1 MFFLFLIC
9 CIMCNII
16 CFGVYKYQKTIAPVN
31 QNIIDK
37 LSFFSIFCL
46 NLINTSQAVCV
57 MWRAAVEP
65 LNVQIAI
72 IFRLLLFSFLFLG
85 CLVVNSLSI
94 YRLLYVSQ
102 WSFINE
108 ADPDKLF
115 FHTLVFKTLCTLIF
129 FCTNLPKDIHSGVSP
144 NVENNMVSYL
154 TQKKVEKEDRFLNH
168 FLYVSSLITFAN
180 ISITYI
186 FIHLFLKFKHSKAIT
201 IAERSNFNTP
211 ESFFSFK
218 SLWISFFLFIICGV
232 FNLYV
237 YFTSFYKNNNYVPPV
252 TLLFNFASLF
262 SAIYVVSKKQKFL
275 EFVKRRWITMN
286 IVLPDY
292 YPCKKSRR
300 NKIQPL
306 MAWH

>member
-1 MFFLFLIC
+1 
-9 CIMCNII
+9 
-16 CFGVYKYQKTIAPVN
+16 
-31 QNIIDK
+31 
-37 LSFFSIFCL
+37 
-46 NLINTSQAVCV
+46 
-57 MWRAAVEP
+57 
-65 LNVQIAI
+65 
-72 IFRLLLFSFLFLG
+72 
-85 CLVVNSLSI
+85 
-94 YRLLYVSQ
+94 
-102 WSFINE
+102 
-108 ADPDKLF
+108 
-115 FHTLVFKTLCTLIF
+115 
-129 FCTNLPKDIHSGVSP
+129 
-144 NVENNMVSYL
+144 MVSYL

-300 NKIQPL
+300 NKIQPV
-306 MAWH
+306 MAWR